1 MPHSMVKIYGYLLY
15 LVLFVVLFI
24 SGHMPVLASKAYPN
38 EKSISFKNG
47 EQSVAAFEGTIQVRE
62 NRSNPN
68 SRMIP
73 LTYVRFPATGKQ
85 TGVPIIYLAGGPGG
99 SGISTASYPGFRF
112 PLFMAMREFGDVIAL
127 DQRGTGKSK
136 ITPRCISSQSIPTN
150 KRLFEKQVM
159 QQYKTAVNECVDYWN
174 EQGADIL
181 GYTTLESAKDI
192 DQLRKHFGAQ
202 KVSLWGISYGSH
214 LAFASLKVMPDNI
227 DKIIIASAEGLNQTV
242 KLPARTDAYFE
253 RLQQAINSQPNA
265 AKAFPNIKQLI
276 QRVHK
281 RLDDSPV
288 LLKLPQDD
296 GQTKEFLFQRHH
308 MQGLASAMIADPHRF
323 VSRLLQLYSALDH
336 GILQP
341 LPALV
346 KRAGLDKQVISFDMM
361 ALAMDIASGVT
372 DDRLKLVE
380 GQGESSLLGQML
392 NFPMPQLNRS
402 IKGLDL
408 GDDFRSYP
416 KSAVPT
422 LLLTGT
428 LDGRTYKESQIEA
441 TQGLTNLTQV
451 IVKNAG
457 HNLFMVT
464 PEVTQV
470 IQLFMR
476 GEVVKTKQINFELPK
491 FIDD

>member
-1 MPHSMVKIYGYLLY
+1 MSHSIVKTCSYLLY
-15 LVLFVVLFI
+15 SMIVSILFLFA
-24 SGHMPVLASKAYPN
+24 HKPALASKAFPH

-85 TGVPIIYLAGGPGG
+85 SGVPIIYLAGGPGG

-127 DQRGTGKSK
+127 DQRGTGESR
-136 ITPRCISSQSIPTN
+136 ITSRCTSAQSIPLD
-150 KRLFEKQVM
+150 KRQTEQQVTLR
-159 QQYKTAVNECVDYWN
+159 YKVAVKECVEFWKK
-174 EQGADIL
+174 QGADIL
-181 GYTTLESAKDI
+181 GYTSLESAKDI
-192 DQLRKHFGAQ
+192 DQLRLQLGAE

-214 LAFASLKVMPDNI
+214 LALASLKVMPDNI
-227 DKIIIASAEGLNQTV
+227 DRMVIASAEGLAQTV
-242 KLPARTDAYFE
+242 KFPARTNAYFD
-253 RLQQAINSQPNA
+253 RLQQAINTQPKA

-281 RLDDSPV
+281 ALDDSPIR
-288 LLKLPQDD
+288 LQLPQED
-296 GQTKEFLFQRHH
+296 GQARDFLFQRHH
-308 MQGLASAMIADPHRF
+308 MQGLASAMIADPHRN
-323 VSRLLQLYSALDH
+323 VIRLLQLYSALDQ
-336 GILQP
+336 GKFDV

-346 KRAGLDKQVISFDMM
+346 KRVGYDTPAISFDIMS
-361 ALAMDIASGVT
+361 LGMDVASGIT
-372 DDRLKLVE
+372 NERLKLIE
-380 GQGESSLLGQML
+380 YQAESSLVGNML

-402 IKGLDL
+402 IEGLDL
-408 GDDFRSYP
+408 GDEFRKHP
-416 KSAVPT
+416 TSAVPT

-428 LDGRTYKESQIEA
+428 LDGRTYIESQIEA
-441 TQGLTNLTQV
+441 TKGLANLTQV

-464 PEVTQV
+464 PDVTQ
-470 IQLFMR
+470 IIKQFMK
-476 GEVVKTKQINFELPK
+476 GEAIKTKQITFELPQ
-491 FIDD
+491 FINE

>member
-1 MPHSMVKIYGYLLY
+1 MPHSMVKIYSYLLY
-15 LVLFVVLFI
+15 SVLFGVLFI

-38 EKSISFKNG
+38 EKSILFKNG
-47 EQSVAAFEGTIQVRE
+47 EQSVAAFEGTIQVKE
-62 NRSNPN
+62 NRSNPD

-136 ITPRCISSQSIPTN
+136 ITPRCISSQSIPTD
-150 KRLFEKQVM
+150 KLLFEKQVM

-192 DQLRKHFGAQ
+192 DQLRKHFGAK

-296 GQTKEFLFQRHH
+296 GQTQEFLFQRHH

-336 GILQP
+336 GIFQP

-346 KRAGLDKQVISFDMM
+346 KRAGLDEQVISFDIMS
-361 ALAMDIASGVT
+361 LAMDIASGIT

-380 GQGESSLLGQML
+380 AQAESSLLGQML

-428 LDGRTYKESQIEA
+428 LDGRTYIESQIEA
-441 TQGLTNLTQV
+441 TQGLTNLTHV

-470 IQLFMR
+470 IQHFMR

>member
-1 MPHSMVKIYGYLLY
+1 MPHSMVKIYSYLLY
-15 LVLFVVLFI
+15 SVLFGVLFI

-38 EKSISFKNG
+38 EKSILFKNG
-47 EQSVAAFEGTIQVRE
+47 EQSVAAFEGTIQVKE
-62 NRSNPN
+62 NRSNPD
-68 SRMIP
+68 SRLIP

-136 ITPRCISSQSIPTN
+136 ITPRCISSQSIPSD

-227 DKIIIASAEGLNQTV
+227 DKIIIASAEGLDQTV
-242 KLPARTDAYFE
+242 KLPARTDVYFD
-253 RLQQAINSQPNA
+253 RLQQAINSQPKA

-296 GQTKEFLFQRHH
+296 GQTQEFLFQRHH

-336 GILQP
+336 GIFQP

-346 KRAGLDKQVISFDMM
+346 KRAGLDEPVISFDIMS
-361 ALAMDIASGVT
+361 LAMDIASGIT

-380 GQGESSLLGQML
+380 AQAESSLLGQML

-428 LDGRTYKESQIEA
+428 LDGRTYIESQIEA
-441 TQGLTNLTQV
+441 TQGLTNLTHV

-470 IQLFMR
+470 MQQFMR
-476 GEVVKTKQINFELPK
+476 SEEVKTKQINFELPK

>member
-15 LVLFVVLFI
+15 LILFGVLFV
-24 SGHMPVLASKAYPN
+24 SGHMPVLASKAFPN

-62 NRSNPN
+62 NRSNPD

-85 TGVPIIYLAGGPGG
+85 TGAPIIYLAGGPGG

-136 ITPRCISSQSIPTN
+136 ITPRCISSQSIPTD

-192 DQLRKHFGAQ
+192 DQLRRHFGAQ

-227 DKIIIASAEGLNQTV
+227 DKIIIASTEGLNQTV

-296 GQTKEFLFQRHH
+296 GQTKDFLFQRHH

-336 GILQP
+336 GMFQP

-346 KRAGLDKQVISFDMM
+346 KRAGLDEQVISFDMM
-361 ALAMDIASGVT
+361 ALAMDIASGIT

-380 GQGESSLLGQML
+380 GQAESSLLGKML

-428 LDGRTYKESQIEA
+428 LDGRTYLESQIEA
-441 TQGLTNLTQV
+441 TQGLTNLTHV

-470 IQLFMR
+470 TQQFMR
-476 GEVVKTKQINFELPK
+476 GEVVKTKQIIFELPK

>member
-1 MPHSMVKIYGYLLY
+1 MPNSMVKIYGYLLY
-15 LVLFVVLFI
+15 LVLFGVLFI
-24 SGHMPVLASKAYPN
+24 SGYMPVLASKTYPN
-38 EKSISFKNG
+38 EKSILFKNG

-73 LTYVRFPATGKQ
+73 LTYVRFPATRKHSG
-85 TGVPIIYLAGGPGG
+85 TPIIYLAGGPGG

-136 ITPRCISSQSIPTN
+136 ITPRCISNQSIPTDR
-150 KRLFEKQVM
+150 RLLEKQVM

-181 GYTTLESAKDI
+181 GYTTLESARDI

-296 GQTKEFLFQRHH
+296 GQTQEFLFQRHH

-346 KRAGLDKQVISFDMM
+346 KRAGLDEQVISFDIMS
-361 ALAMDIASGVT
+361 LAMDIASGIT

-380 GQGESSLLGQML
+380 AQAESSLLGQML

-408 GDDFRSYP
+408 GDDFRSNP

-428 LDGRTYKESQIEA
+428 LDGRTYIESQIEA

-470 IQLFMR
+470 MQQFMR

>member
-1 MPHSMVKIYGYLLY
+1 MSYS
-15 LVLFVVLFI
+15 LV
-24 SGHMPVLASKAYPN
+24 KAYGGLVFSIIVSALFLLAAKPALATKDYPH

-47 EQSVAAFEGTIQVRE
+47 EQSVAAFEGTIQVKE

-68 SRMIP
+68 SRLIP
-73 LTYVRFPATGKQ
+73 LTYVRFPATGKRP
-85 TGVPIIYLAGGPGG
+85 GAPIIYLAGGPGG
-99 SGISTASYPGFRF
+99 SGISSASYPGFRF

-136 ITPRCISSQSIPTN
+136 ITPRCISSQSIPLD
-150 KRLFEKQVM
+150 KRLIEEQVM
-159 QQYKTAVNECVDYWN
+159 QQYKAAVNECVEFWKA
-174 EQGADIL
+174 QGADIL
-181 GYTTLESAKDI
+181 GYTSIESAKDI
-192 DQLRKHFGAQ
+192 DQLRQHLGAE
-202 KVSLWGISYGSH
+202 KVTLWGISYGSH

-227 DKIIIASAEGLNQTV
+227 DKMVIASAEGLNQTV
-242 KLPARTDAYFE
+242 KLPVRTDAYFA
-253 RLQQAINSQPNA
+253 RLQRAINSQPKA
-265 AKAFPNIKQLI
+265 ARAFPNIKQLI

-288 LLKLPQDD
+288 MLKLPKDD
-296 GQTKEFLFQRHH
+296 GKTKDFLFQRHH
-308 MQGLASAMIADPHRF
+308 MQGLTSAMISDPHRH

-336 GILQP
+336 GMFEV

-346 KRAGLDKQVISFDMM
+346 KQAGLDEQAFSFDIMS
-361 ALAMDIASGVT
+361 LAMDIASGIT
-372 DDRLKLVE
+372 DDRLKLIE
-380 GQGESSLLGQML
+380 SQAESSLLGTML

-402 IKGLDL
+402 IEGIDL

-428 LDGRTYKESQIEA
+428 LDGRTYIESQIEA

-451 IVKNAG
+451 IVQNAG

-470 IQLFMR
+470 IQQFMKD
-476 GEVVKTKQINFELPK
+476 EKIKTKHIKFKLPE
-491 FIDD
+491 FIPD

>member
-1 MPHSMVKIYGYLLY
+1 MPNSMVKIYGYLLY
-15 LVLFVVLFI
+15 LVLFGVLFI
-24 SGHMPVLASKAYPN
+24 SGHMPVLASKTYPN
-38 EKSISFKNG
+38 EKSILFKNG

-73 LTYVRFPATGKQ
+73 LTYVRFPATRKHSG
-85 TGVPIIYLAGGPGG
+85 TPIIYLAGGPGG

-136 ITPRCISSQSIPTN
+136 ITPRCISSQSIPTD
-150 KRLFEKQVM
+150 KRLLEKQVM
-159 QQYKTAVNECVDYWN
+159 QQYEAAVKECVDYWN

-336 GILQP
+336 GMFQP

-346 KRAGLDKQVISFDMM
+346 KRAGLDEPVISFDIMS
-361 ALAMDIASGVT
+361 LAMDIASGIT

-380 GQGESSLLGQML
+380 AQAESSLLGQML

-428 LDGRTYKESQIEA
+428 LDGRTYIKSQIEA
-441 TQGLTNLTQV
+441 TQGLTNLTHV

-470 IQLFMR
+470 IQHFMR